1 LDGGFWV
8 AIWSVLD
15 GSLRSAVDGE
25 PLVEGGGEKVE
36 GVFSGECGGESARLV
51 WVPMGD
57 FLEMSVWGKIEKKA
71 EAGERLS
78 FEEGVHLFQDADLH
92 QLGQLADRVR
102 EGKVGKRASYVL
114 NRYLNYSNVCILSC
128 QFCAFARKKRE
139 PGTFEISVEEMV
151 GEASKAVAG
160 GATEIHIV
168 GGLHPSLP
176 YNFYLDML
184 RALAELKPKP
194 MLKVFTAIEIR
205 HLAERVAKKSI
216 REVLVDLRSAGLDS
230 LTGGGAEIFA
240 PEVRERICRGKESAE
255 EWLEVH
261 RIWHG
266 MGGRSTATM
275 LYGHVETAEQRVD
288 HLEKLRGLQ
297 DETGGFTGFIPFAF
311 EPSQTRLAE
320 LGKIRRASALEE
332 LRVIAASRLILDNFD
347 HITAYWI
354 STGLPLAQIALS
366 YGADDL
372 HGTIGEEKIFHM
384 AGAQTPV
391 GQTRGNLER
400 AIRETGREPV
410 QRNTFYDPIL
420 K

>member
-1 LDGGFWV
+1 M

-57 FLEMSVWGKIEKKA
+57 FLEMSVWGKIEKKV

-78 FEEGVHLFQDADLH
+78 FEEGVYLFREADLH

-102 EGKVGKRASYVL
+102 EKKVGKRASYVL

-139 PGTFEISVEEMV
+139 PGTFELSVDEMV
-151 GEASKAVAG
+151 GEASKAVAA

-176 YNFYLDML
+176 YSFYLEML
-184 RALAELKPKP
+184 KALAGIQPKP
-194 MLKVFTAIEIR
+194 MLKIFTAIEIR

-216 REVLVDLRSAGLDS
+216 REVLMDLRSAGLDS

-240 PEVRERICRGKESAE
+240 PEVRERICKGKESAE

-261 RIWHG
+261 KIWHG

>member
-1 LDGGFWV
+1 MSMWEK
-8 AIWSVLD
+8 I
-15 GSLRSAVDGE
+15 E
-25 PLVEGGGEKVE
+25 EKVE
-36 GVFSGECGGESARLV
+36 A
-51 WVPMGD
+51 
-57 FLEMSVWGKIEKKA
+57 GK
-71 EAGERLS
+71 RLS
-78 FEEGVHLFQDADLH
+78 FEEGVYLFRDADFH

-102 EGKVGKRASYVL
+102 ERKVGKRASYVL

-139 PGTFEISVEEMV
+139 PGTFELSVEEMTS
-151 GEASKAVAG
+151 EASKAVAA

-176 YNFYLDML
+176 YSFYLEML
-184 RALAELKPKP
+184 KALAGIQPKP
-194 MLKVFTAIEIR
+194 MLKIFTAIEIR

-216 REVLVDLRSAGLDS
+216 REVLMDLRSAGLDS

-240 PEVRERICRGKESAE
+240 PEVRERICKGKESAE

-261 RIWHG
+261 RIWHE

-297 DETGGFTGFIPFAF
+297 DETRGFTGFIPFAF
-311 EPSQTRLAE
+311 EPSETRLAE

-347 HITAYWI
+347 HVTAYWI

-384 AGAQTPV
+384 AGAKTPV

-400 AIRETGREPV
+400 AIREVGREPA
-410 QRNTFYDPIL
+410 QRNTFYEL
-420 K
+420 V

>member
-1 LDGGFWV
+1 
-8 AIWSVLD
+8 
-15 GSLRSAVDGE
+15 VDGKA
-25 PLVEGGGEKVE
+25 LVKGARKKVE
-36 GVFSGECGGESARLV
+36 GVFSGKCGGESARFGRSIV
-51 WVPMGD
+51 GD
-57 FLEMSVWGKIEKKA
+57 FLEMSMWEKIEKKV
-71 EAGERLS
+71 EVGERLA
-78 FEEGVHLFQDADLH
+78 FEEGVYLFRDADLH

-102 EGKVGKRASYVL
+102 EKKVGKRASYVL

-139 PGTFEISVEEMV
+139 PGTFELSVDEMM
-151 GEASKAVAG
+151 GEASKAVAA

-176 YNFYLDML
+176 YSFYLEML
-184 RALAELKPKP
+184 KALAGIQPKP
-194 MLKVFTAIEIR
+194 MLKIFTAIEIR

-216 REVLVDLRSAGLDS
+216 PEVLLDLRDAGLDS

-240 PEVRERICRGKESAE
+240 PEVRERICKGKESAE

-261 RIWHG
+261 KIWHG

-311 EPSQTRLAE
+311 EPSETRLAE

-347 HITAYWI
+347 HVTAYWI

-400 AIRETGREPV
+400 AIREAGREPV
-410 QRNTFYDPIL
+410 QRDTFYEPIL

>member
-1 LDGGFWV
+1 MDGGFWV

-15 GSLRSAVDGE
+15 GSVRSAVDGE
-25 PLVEGGGEKVE
+25 PLVEGGREKVE
-36 GVFSGECGGESARLV
+36 GVFSGECGGESARFGRSIV
-51 WVPMGD
+51 GD
-57 FLEMSVWGKIEKKA
+57 FLAMKVWEKIEKKVEA
-71 EAGERLS
+71 EERLS
-78 FEEGVHLFQDADLH
+78 FEEGVTLFRDADLH

-102 EGKVGKRASYVL
+102 EKKVGKRASYVL

-139 PGTFEISVEEMV
+139 PGTFELSVDEMV
-151 GEASKAVAG
+151 GEASKAVAA

-176 YNFYLDML
+176 YSFYLEML
-184 RALAELKPKP
+184 KALAGIQPKP
-194 MLKVFTAIEIR
+194 MLKIFTAIEIR

-216 REVLVDLRSAGLDS
+216 REVLMDLRDAGLDS

-240 PEVRERICRGKESAE
+240 PEVRERICKGKESAE

-261 RIWHG
+261 QIWHG

-275 LYGHVETAEQRVD
+275 LYGHVETAEQRVN

-297 DETGGFTGFIPFAF
+297 DETGGFTGFVPFAF
-311 EPSQTRLAE
+311 EPAETRLAE

-332 LRVIAASRLILDNFD
+332 LRVLAASRLILDNFD

-400 AIRETGREPV
+400 AIREAGREPV
-410 QRNTFYDPIL
+410 QRNTFYDPVL

>member
-1 LDGGFWV
+1 
-8 AIWSVLD
+8 
-15 GSLRSAVDGE
+15 
-25 PLVEGGGEKVE
+25 
-36 GVFSGECGGESARLV
+36 
-51 WVPMGD
+51 
-57 FLEMSVWGKIEKKA
+57 MSVWEKIEKKV

-78 FEEGVHLFQDADLH
+78 FEEGVYLFRDADLH

-102 EGKVGKRASYVL
+102 EKRVGKRASYVL

-128 QFCAFARKKRE
+128 QFCAFARRKRE
-139 PGTFEISVEEMV
+139 PGTFELSVEEMV
-151 GEASKAVAG
+151 GEASKAVAA

-176 YNFYLDML
+176 YSFYLEML
-184 RALAELKPKP
+184 KALAGIKPKP
-194 MLKVFTAIEIR
+194 MLKIFTAIEIR

-216 REVLVDLRSAGLDS
+216 QEVLLDLRSAGLDS

-240 PEVRERICRGKESAE
+240 PEVRERICKGKESAE

-275 LYGHVETAEQRVD
+275 LYGHVETAEQRVG

-297 DETGGFTGFIPFAF
+297 DETRGFTGFIPFAF
-311 EPSQTRLAE
+311 EPSETRLAE
-320 LGKIRRASALEE
+320 LGKIRRANALEE

-384 AGAQTPV
+384 AGAQTPK

-400 AIRETGREPV
+400 AIREAGREPV
-410 QRNTFYDPIL
+410 QRDTFYEPIL

>member
-8 AIWSVLD
+8 AIWGGVWAD
-15 GSLRSAVDGE
+15 GGSFRAGN
-25 PLVEGGGEKVE
+25 PLGPEERDKGQS
-36 GVFSGECGGESARLV
+36 VFSGECGGESARLV
-51 WVPMGD
+51 WVPVGD
-57 FLEMSVWGKIEKKA
+57 FFEMSVWEKIEKKA

-78 FEEGVHLFQDADLH
+78 FEEGVTLFRDADLH

-102 EGKVGKRASYVL
+102 ERKVGKRASYVL

-139 PGTFEISVEEMV
+139 PGTFELSVEEMV
-151 GEASKAVAG
+151 EEGRKAVG
-160 GATEIHIV
+160 QGATEIHIV

-176 YNFYLDML
+176 YSFYLEML
-184 RALAELKPKP
+184 RALAGLDPKP

-216 REVLVDLRSAGLDS
+216 REVLVDLRDAGLDS

-240 PEVRERICRGKESAE
+240 PEVRERICKGKESAE

-332 LRVIAASRLILDNFD
+332 LRVISASRLILDNFD

-384 AGAQTPV
+384 AGAQTPK
-391 GQTRGNLER
+391 GQTRGNLES
-400 AIRETGREPV
+400 AIREAGREPV
-410 QRNTFYDPIL
+410 QRNTFYEVIRA
-420 K
+420 

>member
-1 LDGGFWV
+1 
-8 AIWSVLD
+8 
-15 GSLRSAVDGE
+15 
-25 PLVEGGGEKVE
+25 
-36 GVFSGECGGESARLV
+36 
-51 WVPMGD
+51 MGD
-57 FLEMSVWGKIEKKA
+57 FLEMSMWEKIEKKA

-78 FEEGVHLFQDADLH
+78 FEEGVYLFRDADLH
-92 QLGQLADRVR
+92 QLGQMADRVR
-102 EGKVGKRASYVL
+102 ERKVGKRASYVL

-139 PGTFEISVEEMV
+139 PGTFELSVEEMV
-151 GEASKAVAG
+151 DEGRNAVG
-160 GATEIHIV
+160 QGATEIHIV

-176 YNFYLDML
+176 YSFYLDML
-184 RALAELKPKP
+184 RALAGLDPKP

-205 HLAERVAKKSI
+205 HLADRVAKKPIS
-216 REVLVDLRSAGLDS
+216 EVLRDLREAGLDS
-230 LTGGGAEIFA
+230 LTGGGAEIFDA
-240 PEVRERICRGKESAE
+240 GVREKICRGKESAE
-255 EWLEVH
+255 EGLEVH

-275 LYGHVETAEQRVD
+275 LYGHVEVAEQRVD

-320 LGKIRRASALEE
+320 LGKIRRASSLEE

-347 HITAYWI
+347 HVTAYWI

-400 AIRETGREPV
+400 AIREAGRERSEAKNRV
-410 QRNTFYDPIL
+410 CEFRVAGVLLL
-420 K
+420 KWQS

>member
-1 LDGGFWV
+1 V
-8 AIWSVLD
+8 
-15 GSLRSAVDGE
+15 
-25 PLVEGGGEKVE
+25 
-36 GVFSGECGGESARLV
+36 
-51 WVPMGD
+51 GD
-57 FLEMSVWGKIEKKA
+57 FLEMSMWEKIEKKA
-71 EAGERLS
+71 EAEERLS

-102 EGKVGKRASYVL
+102 ERKVGKRASYVL
-114 NRYLNYSNVCILSC
+114 NRYLNYSNICILSC

-216 REVLVDLRSAGLDS
+216 REVLVDLRDAGLDS

-240 PEVRERICRGKESAE
+240 PEVRERICKGKESAE

-384 AGAQTPV
+384 AGAQTPK
-391 GQTRGNLER
+391 GQTRGNLES
-400 AIRETGREPV
+400 AIREAGREPV
-410 QRNTFYDPIL
+410 QRDTFYEIV
-420 K
+420 

>member
-1 LDGGFWV
+1 V
-8 AIWSVLD
+8 
-15 GSLRSAVDGE
+15 
-25 PLVEGGGEKVE
+25 
-36 GVFSGECGGESARLV
+36 
-51 WVPMGD
+51 
-57 FLEMSVWGKIEKKA
+57 
-71 EAGERLS
+71 
-78 FEEGVHLFQDADLH
+78 
-92 QLGQLADRVR
+92 
-102 EGKVGKRASYVL
+102 
-114 NRYLNYSNVCILSC
+114 LSC

-139 PGTFEISVEEMV
+139 PGTFELSVEEMV
-151 GEASKAVAG
+151 GEASKAVAQ

-176 YNFYLDML
+176 YSFYLEML
-184 RALAELKPKP
+184 KALAGIQPKP
-194 MLKVFTAIEIR
+194 MLKIFTAIEIR
-205 HLAERVAKKSI
+205 HLAERVAKKLI
-216 REVLVDLRSAGLDS
+216 REVLVDLRDAGLDS

-261 RIWHG
+261 RIWHE

-297 DETGGFTGFIPFAF
+297 DKTGGFTGFIPFAF

-384 AGAQTPV
+384 AGAKTPV
-391 GQTRGNLER
+391 GESRGNLER
-400 AIRETGREPV
+400 AIREAGREPV
-410 QRNTFYDPIL
+410 QRNTFYEVV
-420 K
+420 

>member
-1 LDGGFWV
+1 
-8 AIWSVLD
+8 
-15 GSLRSAVDGE
+15 
-25 PLVEGGGEKVE
+25 
-36 GVFSGECGGESARLV
+36 
-51 WVPMGD
+51 
-57 FLEMSVWGKIEKKA
+57 MSVWEKIEKKA

-78 FEEGVHLFQDADLH
+78 REEGVFLFRDAELH

-102 EGKVGKRASYVL
+102 ERRVGKRASYVL

-128 QFCAFARKKRE
+128 QFCAFARKRRE
-139 PGTFEISVEEMV
+139 PGTFELSVEEMV
-151 GEASKAVAG
+151 EEGRKAVAQ

-176 YNFYLDML
+176 YSFYLEML
-184 RALAELKPKP
+184 KELAGIQPKP

-205 HLAERVAKKSI
+205 HIAERVAKKTI
-216 REVLVDLRSAGLDS
+216 EEVLEDLRSAGLDS
-230 LTGGGAEIFA
+230 LTGGGAEIFD
-240 PEVRERICRGKESAE
+240 PEVRERICKGKETAE

-261 RIWHG
+261 RVWHG

-275 LYGHVETAEQRVD
+275 LYGHVETAVQRVD
-288 HLEKLRGLQ
+288 HLERLRGLQ

-311 EPSQTRLAE
+311 EPSETRLAE

-354 STGLPLAQIALS
+354 STGLPLAQVALS

-384 AGAQTPV
+384 AGAQTPR

-400 AIRETGREPV
+400 AIREAGREPV
-410 QRNTFYDPIL
+410 QRDTFYEPVL
-420 K
+420 R

>member
-1 LDGGFWV
+1 LGPKERDKGQG
-8 AIWSVLD
+8 I
-15 GSLRSAVDGE
+15 
-25 PLVEGGGEKVE
+25 
-36 GVFSGECGGESARLV
+36 FSGECSGESARLA

-57 FLEMSVWGKIEKKA
+57 FLEMSMWEKIEKKV
-71 EAGERLS
+71 EARERLS
-78 FEEGVHLFQDADLH
+78 SEEGVYLFRDADFH

-102 EGKVGKRASYVL
+102 ERKVGKRASYVL

-128 QFCAFARKKRE
+128 QFCAFARRKRE
-139 PGTFEISVEEMV
+139 PGTFELSVEEMV
-151 GEASKAVAG
+151 GEASKAVAA

-176 YNFYLDML
+176 YSFYVDML
-184 RALAELKPKP
+184 RALAGLDPKP

-205 HLAERVAKKSI
+205 HLAERVAKKTI

-230 LTGGGAEIFA
+230 LTGGGAEIFDA
-240 PEVRERICRGKESAE
+240 GVREKICRGKESAE

-261 RIWHG
+261 QAWHG

-288 HLEKLRGLQ
+288 HLEKLRWLQ

-332 LRVIAASRLILDNFD
+332 LRVIAASRLILDNFE

-384 AGAQTPV
+384 AGAQTPK
-391 GQTRGNLER
+391 GQTRGNLES
-400 AIRETGREPV
+400 AIREAGREPV
-410 QRNTFYDPIL
+410 QRNTFYEVIRA
-420 K
+420 

>member
-1 LDGGFWV
+1 
-8 AIWSVLD
+8 
-15 GSLRSAVDGE
+15 
-25 PLVEGGGEKVE
+25 
-36 GVFSGECGGESARLV
+36 
-51 WVPMGD
+51 
-57 FLEMSVWGKIEKKA
+57 MSMWEKIEKKA
-71 EAGERLS
+71 EAEERLS

-102 EGKVGKRASYVL
+102 ERKVGKRASYVL
-114 NRYLNYSNVCILSC
+114 NRYLNYSNICILSC

-216 REVLVDLRSAGLDS
+216 REVLVDLRDAGLDS

-240 PEVRERICRGKESAE
+240 PEVRERICKGKESAE

-384 AGAQTPV
+384 AGAQTPK
-391 GQTRGNLER
+391 GQTRGNLES
-400 AIRETGREPV
+400 AIREAGREPV
-410 QRNTFYDPIL
+410 QRDTFYEIV
-420 K
+420 

>member
-1 LDGGFWV
+1 MSGW
-8 AIWSVLD
+8 
-15 GSLRSAVDGE
+15 
-25 PLVEGGGEKVE
+25 EKI
-36 GVFSGECGGESARLV
+36 
-51 WVPMGD
+51 
-57 FLEMSVWGKIEKKA
+57 KEKT

-78 FEEGVHLFQDADLH
+78 SEEGVYLFREADLH
-92 QLGQLADRVR
+92 QLGQLADGVR
-102 EGKVGKRASYVL
+102 ERKVGKRASYVL
-114 NRYLNYSNVCILSC
+114 NRYLNYSNICVLSC
-128 QFCAFARKKRE
+128 QFCAFARRKRE
-139 PGTFEISVEEMV
+139 PGTFEMSVSEV
-151 GEASKAVAG
+151 VDGAKQAVAL

-176 YNFYLDML
+176 YEFYLEML
-184 RALAELKPKP
+184 RGLAGLEPRP

-205 HLAERVAKKSI
+205 HLAERVAKKPI
-216 REVLVDLRSAGLDS
+216 VEVLGDLQEAGLDS
-230 LTGGGAEIFA
+230 LTGGGAEIFDA
-240 PEVRERICRGKESAE
+240 GVRERICRGKESAE

-261 RIWHG
+261 RTWHG

-347 HITAYWI
+347 HVTAYWI
-354 STGLPLAQIALS
+354 STGLPLAQVALS

-384 AGAQTPV
+384 AGAKTPV

-400 AIRETGREPV
+400 AIREAGREPV
-410 QRNTFYDPIL
+410 QRDTFYEPIL

>member
-1 LDGGFWV
+1 V
-8 AIWSVLD
+8 AIWNVLD
-15 GSLRSAVDGE
+15 GSLRSTVDGE
-25 PLVEGGGEKVE
+25 PLVEGGREKVE
-36 GVFSGECGGESARLV
+36 GVFSSECSRESARLV

-57 FLEMSVWGKIEKKA
+57 FLEMSVWEKIEKKA

-78 FEEGVHLFQDADLH
+78 FEEGVYLFRDADLH

-102 EGKVGKRASYVL
+102 ERKVGKRASYVL

-139 PGTFEISVEEMV
+139 PGTFELSVEEMV
-151 GEASKAVAG
+151 GEASKAVAA

-176 YNFYLDML
+176 YSFYLEML
-184 RALAELKPKP
+184 KALAGIKPKP
-194 MLKVFTAIEIR
+194 MLKIFTAIEIR

-216 REVLVDLRSAGLDS
+216 REVLMDLRSAGLDS

-240 PEVRERICRGKESAE
+240 PEVRERICKGKESAE

-297 DETGGFTGFIPFAF
+297 DETRGFTGFIPFAF

-347 HITAYWI
+347 HVTAYWI

-384 AGAQTPV
+384 AGAQTPK
-391 GQTRGNLER
+391 GQTRGNLES
-400 AIRETGREPV
+400 AIREAGREPV

>member
-1 LDGGFWV
+1 
-8 AIWSVLD
+8 
-15 GSLRSAVDGE
+15 
-25 PLVEGGGEKVE
+25 
-36 GVFSGECGGESARLV
+36 
-51 WVPMGD
+51 
-57 FLEMSVWGKIEKKA
+57 
-71 EAGERLS
+71 
-78 FEEGVHLFQDADLH
+78 
-92 QLGQLADRVR
+92 
-102 EGKVGKRASYVL
+102 
-114 NRYLNYSNVCILSC
+114 
-128 QFCAFARKKRE
+128 
-139 PGTFEISVEEMV
+139 
-151 GEASKAVAG
+151 
-160 GATEIHIV
+160 
-168 GGLHPSLP
+168 
-176 YNFYLDML
+176 ML
-184 RALAELKPKP
+184 KALAGIQPKP
-194 MLKVFTAIEIR
+194 MLKIFTAIEIR

-216 REVLVDLRSAGLDS
+216 QEVLMDLRDAGLDS

-240 PEVRERICRGKESAE
+240 PEVRERICKGKESAE

-297 DETGGFTGFIPFAF
+297 DETRGFTGFIPFAF
-311 EPSQTRLAE
+311 EPSETRLAE

-384 AGAQTPV
+384 AGAQTPK

-400 AIRETGREPV
+400 AIREAGREPV
-410 QRNTFYDPIL
+410 QRDTFYEPVL

>member
-1 LDGGFWV
+1 
-8 AIWSVLD
+8 
-15 GSLRSAVDGE
+15 
-25 PLVEGGGEKVE
+25 
-36 GVFSGECGGESARLV
+36 
-51 WVPMGD
+51 
-57 FLEMSVWGKIEKKA
+57 MSVWEKIEKKA

-78 FEEGVHLFQDADLH
+78 REEGVFLFRDAELH

-102 EGKVGKRASYVL
+102 ERKVGKRASYVL

-128 QFCAFARKKRE
+128 QFCAFARKRRE
-139 PGTFEISVEEMV
+139 PGTFELSVEEMV
-151 GEASKAVAG
+151 EEGRKAVAQ

-176 YNFYLDML
+176 YSFYLEML
-184 RALAELKPKP
+184 KELAGIQPKP
-194 MLKVFTAIEIR
+194 MLKIFTAIEIR
-205 HLAERVAKKSI
+205 HLAERVAKKTI
-216 REVLVDLRSAGLDS
+216 EEVLEDLRSAGLDS

-240 PEVRERICRGKESAE
+240 PEVRERICKGKETAE

-261 RIWHG
+261 RVWHG

-288 HLEKLRGLQ
+288 HLERLRGLQ

-354 STGLPLAQIALS
+354 STGLPLAQVALS

-384 AGAQTPV
+384 AGAQTPR
-391 GQTRGNLER
+391 GQTRGNLDR
-400 AIRETGREPV
+400 AIREAGREPV
-410 QRNTFYDPIL
+410 QRDTFYEPVL

>member
-1 LDGGFWV
+1 M

-15 GSLRSAVDGE
+15 GSVRSAVDGE
-25 PLVEGGGEKVE
+25 PLVEGGREKVE
-36 GVFSGECGGESARLV
+36 GVFSGECSRESARLV

-57 FLEMSVWGKIEKKA
+57 FLEMSVWGKIEKKV

-78 FEEGVHLFQDADLH
+78 FEEGVYLFREADLH

-102 EGKVGKRASYVL
+102 EKKVGKRASYVL

-139 PGTFEISVEEMV
+139 PGTFELSVDEMV
-151 GEASKAVAG
+151 GEASKAVAA

-176 YNFYLDML
+176 YSFYLEML
-184 RALAELKPKP
+184 KALAGIQPKP
-194 MLKVFTAIEIR
+194 MLKIFTAIEIR

-216 REVLVDLRSAGLDS
+216 REVLMDLRSAGLDS

-240 PEVRERICRGKESAE
+240 PEVREQICKGKESAE

-261 RIWHG
+261 KIWHG

>member
-1 LDGGFWV
+1 
-8 AIWSVLD
+8 
-15 GSLRSAVDGE
+15 
-25 PLVEGGGEKVE
+25 
-36 GVFSGECGGESARLV
+36 
-51 WVPMGD
+51 MGD
-57 FLEMSVWGKIEKKA
+57 FLEMSMWEKIEEKV
-71 EAGERLS
+71 EAGKRLS
-78 FEEGVHLFQDADLH
+78 FEEGVYLFRDGDFH

-102 EGKVGKRASYVL
+102 ERKVGKRASYVL

-139 PGTFEISVEEMV
+139 PGTFELSVEEMV
-151 GEASKAVAG
+151 GEGGKAVAA

-176 YNFYLDML
+176 YSFYLEML
-184 RALAELKPKP
+184 KALAGIQPKP
-194 MLKVFTAIEIR
+194 MLKIFTAIEIR

-216 REVLVDLRSAGLDS
+216 REVLVDLRDAGLDS

-240 PEVRERICRGKESAE
+240 PEVRERICKGKESAE

-384 AGAQTPV
+384 AGAQTPK

-400 AIRETGREPV
+400 AIREAGREPV
-410 QRNTFYDPIL
+410 QRNTFYEIV
-420 K
+420 